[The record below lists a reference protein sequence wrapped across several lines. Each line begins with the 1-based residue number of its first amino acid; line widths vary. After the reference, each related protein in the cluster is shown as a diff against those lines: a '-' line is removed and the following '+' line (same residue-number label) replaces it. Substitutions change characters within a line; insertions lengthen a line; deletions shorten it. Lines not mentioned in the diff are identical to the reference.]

1 MVTNTISNSIV
12 SSPNKVIGPLPT
24 LNYDIPPTSILPVH
38 SGTPTTSTS
47 YHNIMSSF
55 EQHNAVNTL
64 TILNSATNPV
74 PSSYSLTPATVGIV
88 SAVPSD
94 LLSTS
99 TSHHNIMSS
108 YEQHNAV
115 NTLTILNSA
124 TNPGPSSYSL
134 TPATV
139 GIVSAVLSS
148 LLSTSTSHHNIM
160 SSYEQHNAVNTL
172 TVLNSASNPGPS
184 SYSLTPATV
193 GIVSAVPSSLLSTS
207 TSHHNIMSSYE
218 QHNAVNTLTIL
229 NSATNP
235 GPSNYSLTPATVS
248 VVSATMNVP
257 SSVLATSTSQLT
269 TVSNNAVGSLMSNP
283 ASYPTI
289 TSSYGATPS
298 TVNTVDL
305 MSGLVG
311 TSSHHT
317 TMSNNELDAESVLDS
332 LSGMDDLYGWENNL
346 IYNDHDFTEG
356 TIQCTYLFLF
366 IQ

>member
-1 MVTNTISNSIV
+1 MVTNAISNYIV

-24 LNYDIPPTSILPVH
+24 LNYDIPPTSNYDIPPTSILPVH
-38 SGTPTTSTS
+38 SGTPTTLPSTS

-88 SAVPSD
+88 SAVPSS

-99 TSHHNIMSS
+99 TCHHNIMSSYEQHNAVNNLTILNSASNPVPSSYSLMSS

-124 TNPGPSSYSL
+124 T
-134 TPATV
+134 
-139 GIVSAVLSS
+139 
-148 LLSTSTSHHNIM
+148 
-160 SSYEQHNAVNTL
+160 
-172 TVLNSASNPGPS
+172 NPGPS

-257 SSVLATSTSQLT
+257 NSVLATSTSQLT

-317 TMSNNELDAESVLDS
+317 TMSNNELDAESVLDV
-332 LSGMDDLYGWENNL
+332 LSGIDDLYGWENNL
-346 IYNDHDFTEG
+346 IYNDRDFTEG
-356 TIQCTYLFLF
+356 TIQCTYFFLF